1 MEASNAFLALLALP
15 DLPPGLTGAIEEIL
29 LPILGDTFD
38 RDTSIVEGFAGAVG
52 EERLR
57 IVGVPEAI
65 PEAVINPVL
74 RGAWY
79 WSEAEEELET
89 SKAHLVVVVKGP
101 TDANAMMRAL
111 FLTRICAMLLRG
123 LDGIG
128 VYWGGA
134 PSLHGAEAFIASSDE
149 MTPKQ
154 LPLRLWVDFQVWRND
169 DDGTHSMRTNG
180 MDSFGRHEL
189 EIHGSKKDQDEVA
202 SWGYNVAHY
211 LLVSGA
217 EVEDGHAVGRSPSDW
232 IRVRHATSVFDEK
245 KTVYYLDLEAE
256 K

>member
-1 MEASNAFLALLALP
+1 MDSSNAFLALLALP

-29 LPILGDTFD
+29 LPVLGETFD
-38 RDTSIVEGFAGAVG
+38 RDTDITEGFAGAVG

-57 IVGVPEAI
+57 IVGVPEGI
-65 PEAVINPVL
+65 PESVINPVL

-79 WSEAEEELET
+79 WPDAEEELE
-89 SKAHLVVVVKGP
+89 KHRAHLVVVVKGP
-101 TDANAMMRAL
+101 SEGSPVMRAL

-123 LDGIG
+123 FDGVGI
-128 VYWGGA
+128 YWGGA
-134 PSLHGAEAFIASSDE
+134 PSLHAADAYLASSDE
-149 MTPKQ
+149 MTPEQ

-169 DDGTHSMRTNG
+169 DDGTHSLRTSG

-189 EIHGSKKDQDEVA
+189 EIHGSKKNQDDVA

-211 LLVSGA
+211 LLASGS
-217 EVEDGHAVGRSPSDW
+217 EVEDGHAVGRSPTEW
-232 IRVRHATSVFDEK
+232 IRVHHAKSVFDEK